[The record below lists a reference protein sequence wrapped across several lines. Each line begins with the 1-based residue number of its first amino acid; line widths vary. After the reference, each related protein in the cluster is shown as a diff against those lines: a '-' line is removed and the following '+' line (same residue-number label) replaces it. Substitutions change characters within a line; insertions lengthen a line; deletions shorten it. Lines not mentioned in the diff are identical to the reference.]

1 MKNIER
7 SMIMKQSLRL
17 GIMIL
22 TAIFLSSCGASKP
35 KVVTTKTEKTTKVGI
50 VTFFIEKLWIA
61 LL

>member
-35 KVVTTKTEKTTKVGI
+35 KVITTKTEKTTKK
-50 VTFFIEKLWIA
+50 TKEKKQEEC
-61 LL
+61 